1 VTVLNVGA
9 DGSDQSGEFALWVG
23 AAIVV
28 LALHVGLAVAY
39 LWLRPEPETRAEAP
53 AFEVAFMP
61 ATSAPAAPPSVDQP
75 DPAPAK
81 MDQPQETPKDL
92 TPPPVQEQPPPPPMP
107 QVESTPP
114 PPPVQEPPPPTPQV
128 EAMVP
133 PEEPPPPAPAPP
145 IPVPSELPPPPP
157 VPEQA
162 TIVPVEKPPEVT
174 VPDKP
179 VVAPEPTPK
188 VTHEEKI
195 EKREKAEKRE
205 EKVEKRQTPPKSV
218 ASPGNKPMRVASAPN
233 PGAESEGARMGR
245 ESWLNQFAAQIR
257 RAASYPSGST
267 GSGTAQ
273 VSVTVARNGRLVSRR
288 LIASAGSPALD
299 SAALAAIE
307 RAQPFPPFPASMP
320 EAQVTKIVPMHL
332 RPQ

>member
-1 VTVLNVGA
+1 MTILTVDA
-9 DGSDQSGEFALWVG
+9 HERDQSGEFALWVA

-39 LWLRPEPETRAEAP
+39 LRLRPEPEARAEAP
-53 AFEVAFMP
+53 AFDVAFMP
-61 ATSAPAAPPSVDQP
+61 ATPPQSADQP
-75 DPAPAK
+75 EPSPTK
-81 MDQPQETPKDL
+81 MDQPEEPPKDL
-92 TPPPVQEQPPPPPMP
+92 PLPPVEEQPPP
-107 QVESTPP
+107 Q
-114 PPPVQEPPPPTPQV
+114 PVQEEPPPTPQV

-133 PEEPPPPAPAPP
+133 TEEPPPLAPAPP
-145 IPVPSELPPPPP
+145 IPVQPELPPPPP

-162 TIVPVEKPPEVT
+162 TVVPVEKPPEVT
-174 VPDKP
+174 VPEKP
-179 VVAPEPTPK
+179 VVVPAPSPK
-188 VTHEEKI
+188 VMHEEKVEEQEKI

-205 EKVEKRQTPPKSV
+205 EKVEKRQLPPKSV
-218 ASPGNKPMRVASAPN
+218 ASQGEKQMRVAAAPN
-233 PGAESEGARMGR
+233 LGAESEGARVGR
-245 ESWLNQFAAQIR
+245 ESWLSQFAAQIR
-257 RAASYPSGST
+257 RAATYPSGSS

-273 VSVTVARNGRLVSRR
+273 VSVTVARSGRLVSRR

-299 SAALAAIE
+299 NAALAAIE